1 MNFTEDVNVK
11 LTKLLNKRTLLQTKI
26 KEYRKKHG
34 EPSPILK
41 ERYDKLKVEIANEM
55 KKRNKSKGGAPL
67 VEKLYIMKNVD
78 DVSKQ
83 ILSTRYDVTNYK
95 QYVDNIPL
103 PSLYHRLGTG
113 LQIIR
118 HFDMND
124 PFIQHI
130 ISHHKTITTKHT
142 IKDTYSDSS
151 LSVSKIKTEY
161 TTDKS
166 KNKSILYNREYKYCQ
181 KNKPEDITGTPLGI
195 TLQSLDEVIKPL
207 DTNNS
212 KRVFHDHMHTVFG
225 DVFVMMKYEG
235 IVLNC
240 MAYLQILLN
249 KRPNINF
256 EATSVYKDYRIL
268 EGLVKKHHGQT
279 LKPRKNIAR
288 LIEEVLCDE
297 SFVLHASIYEAFDDV
312 LNVVENYNFLQK
324 IKTESAPKKPNTMS
338 LLQGLNSMYS
348 NPLSDAFFAK
358 FEKQNIKE
366 LLETNKD
373 SIELSFEGVHRF
385 LVKNMKIED
394 HPFKDRAYVIDFYER
409 DVMDYLNYLKETDD
423 QYSSSTL
430 KKYKTHKK
438 KQSFKHITPYA
449 KEYIRK
455 VYHNFKLQILNKVV
469 TIKDQFISNSKEV
482 TALQQTQAKAIE
494 IVSSIQSQNP
504 NDFKQTILKEYFESF
519 HKFVFQ
525 RNSVEMGMG
534 AYFISL
540 LVLIVSPPYNFLKEL
555 GSMSGNNASLSITED
570 SFLNFD
576 IVRENIKSKT
586 SSGDDIIRQHFHQSP
601 FLLGLLSFVLKDQ
614 HGGSC
619 QDNALINMIASDKIG
634 QLNGFSV
641 YGRDDS
647 DISHWNTNQTC
658 HNHGGILRFKI
669 GVNGIRPGELLGKR
683 SCPTR
688 PKTNALPQPN
698 SNRLYESNVNTP
710 IPHDNYEIRAL
721 VFLAITLSH
730 VYRHTARYEN
740 SENGIAFKE
749 KFATAIIEKVME
761 TTWNVN
767 RNFLNRIPSNT
778 NSIEVKSFKESP
790 NLALLAT
797 LLERNVSNTKELY
810 DNNRKCFF

>member
-1 MNFTEDVNVK
+1 VFYE
-11 LTKLLNKRTLLQTKI
+11 
-26 KEYRKKHG
+26 
-34 EPSPILK
+34 
-41 ERYDKLKVEIANEM
+41 EM
-55 KKRNKSKGGAPL
+55 
-67 VEKLYIMKNVD
+67 Y
-78 DVSKQ
+78 
-83 ILSTRYDVTNYK
+83 
-95 QYVDNIPL
+95 
-103 PSLYHRLGTG
+103 
-113 LQIIR
+113 
-118 HFDMND
+118 
-124 PFIQHI
+124 
-130 ISHHKTITTKHT
+130 
-142 IKDTYSDSS
+142 
-151 LSVSKIKTEY
+151 
-161 TTDKS
+161 
-166 KNKSILYNREYKYCQ
+166 
-181 KNKPEDITGTPLGI
+181 
-195 TLQSLDEVIKPL
+195 
-207 DTNNS
+207 
-212 KRVFHDHMHTVFG
+212 TVFG
-225 DVFVMMKYEG
+225 DVFVKRKYEG
-235 IVLNC
+235 FVLNC

-256 EATSVYKDYRIL
+256 EATSVYKNYNLLKSLIEQHHPQIL
-268 EGLVKKHHGQT
+268 N
-279 LKPRKNIAR
+279 RKDNDIAR
-288 LIEEVLCDE
+288 LIKEKLCDE
-297 SFVLHASIYEAFDDV
+297 SFVLHASIHKTFEDVFD
-312 LNVVENYNFLQK
+312 VVENYNFLNK
-324 IKTESAPKKPNTMS
+324 IKETNKNNINFLE
-338 LLQGLNSMYS
+338 GLDDMFPDPSI
-348 NPLSDAFFAK
+348 DAFFAK
-358 FEKQNIKE
+358 FEKQNIKN
-366 LLETNKD
+366 LLETNKKL
-373 SIELSFEGVHRF
+373 IKLSFEGVHKF
-385 LVKNMKIED
+385 LVDYLKIED
-394 HPFKDRAYVIDFYER
+394 HPFTDRAYVIDFN
-409 DVMDYLNYLKETDD
+409 DNDIKDYFNYLKETDD
-423 QYSSSTL
+423 EYPSSIVT
-430 KKYKTHKK
+430 KYKTHKK
-438 KQSFKHITPYA
+438 KLSFKHITPYA

-469 TIKDQFISNSKEV
+469 DIKDEFITNSKKV
-482 TALQQTQAKAIE
+482 AALQQTQAKAIK
-494 IVSSIQSQNP
+494 IVSSIQNQQNDLKT
-504 NDFKQTILKEYFESF
+504 NILKEYFESF

-576 IVRENIKSKT
+576 IVRENIESKT
-586 SSGDDIIRQHFHQSP
+586 NNPTVITDYFHQSP

-619 QDNALINMIASDKIG
+619 QDNALINMIAADKKE

-698 SNRLYESNVNTP
+698 SNILYESNVNTP

-767 RNFLNRIPSNT
+767 NNFLNKRASNT
-778 NSIEVKSFKESP
+778 NSIKEECFMKSP

-797 LLERNVSNTKELY
+797 LLERNVSNTKELFD
-810 DNNRKCFF
+810 DNIECFLNSKEHSSVKANRSAGGVGRKKKQIN